1 MYYFNITNLF
11 TNKAATTIPPRYVF
25 SLKKLNSFLVNGFT
39 IIGVVAPFKNDPILS
54 GRSRRLFRHLK
65 LQNPSI
71 NSNFR
76 EIWEK
81 K

>member
-1 MYYFNITNLF
+1 
-11 TNKAATTIPPRYVF
+11 
-25 SLKKLNSFLVNGFT
+25 
-39 IIGVVAPFKNDPILS
+39 VAPFKNDPILS

-81 K
+81 SEEEEESTSIEED